1 MATFQVEV
9 PDDQVQLIG
18 EAFQQQYND
27 PTPTDEDGKALTG
40 RALVGA
46 QIEATRQHV
55 MSYINDIVRAHLV
68 WQHQQ
73 TQPEIPDTPV
83 VMS

>member
-18 EAFQQQYND
+18 EAFQQQYSD
-27 PTPTDEDGKALTG
+27 PAPTDADGNDLTG
-40 RALVGA
+40 AALIGA
-46 QIEATRQHV
+46 QVENARQHV

-73 TQPEIPDTPV
+73 TQPDIPDNPV